1 MNFQFAYPSAKLKP
15 YIKQYWGFENVLD
28 KGLQYSQ
35 RIIPSGLP
43 ELIFYF
49 DKRPDAQNRTL
60 EGNALLNVQQNDYYD
75 LIISE
80 NLSIFSV
87 TFHPHGISQFFNFPL
102 YELQNQSVFLAYIDK
117 EWSNLVEQKLEE
129 SKSFQDRVEVIEAH
143 LLRLLYSNL
152 NQRDF
157 LRMSHI
163 IDLIWRTN
171 GSIDIDTLA
180 DNACLSRKQFERKFS
195 EIIGISPKQYL
206 KIIRFQY
213 AIHIKNK
220 STGKNLTELAY
231 ESGYY
236 DQSHF
241 IVDFKQFSGLTPKQ
255 LFDQC
260 NSVSDFFE

>member
-1 MNFQFAYPSAKLKP
+1 MSFQFAYPSSKLKP
-15 YIKQYWGFENVLD
+15 YIKQYWGFENVLE

-35 RIIPSGLP
+35 GIIPSGLP

-49 DKRPDAQNRTL
+49 DKRPDAQNRNL
-60 EGNALLNVQQNDYYD
+60 EENVLLNVQQNDYYD

-87 TFHPHGISQFFNFPL
+87 TFHPYGIHQFFNIPL
-102 YELQNQSVFLAYIDK
+102 HELQNKSVPLAYVDK
-117 EWSNLVEQKLEE
+117 RWSNLVEQKLEG
-129 SKSFQDRVEVIEAH
+129 SKYFQGRVEIIEAH

-157 LRMSHI
+157 LRMSYI
-163 IDLIWRTN
+163 IDLIRKTN

-180 DNACLSRKQFERKFS
+180 DDACLSRKQFERKFS

-220 STGKNLTELAY
+220 TTGKNLTELAY
-231 ESGYY
+231 DSGYY

-241 IVDFKQFSGLTPKQ
+241 IGDFKMFSGLTPKQ
-255 LFDQC
+255 LFEQC

>member
-1 MNFQFAYPSAKLKP
+1 MSFQFAYPSTKLKP
-15 YIKQYWGFENVLD
+15 YIKQYWSLEYELD

-43 ELIFYF
+43 ELIFYV
-49 DKRPDAQNRTL
+49 DKRPNAQNRNL

-87 TFHPHGISQFFNFPL
+87 TFQPYGIRQFLNLPL
-102 YELQNQSVFLAYIDK
+102 HELQNQSISLSHINK
-117 EWSNLVEQKLEE
+117 EWTNLAEQKLEE
-129 SKSFQDRVEVIEAH
+129 SKSFQGRVEIIEAH
-143 LLRLLYSNL
+143 LLRLLYINL

-157 LRMSHI
+157 LRMSHTVE
-163 IDLIWRTN
+163 LIRQAKGN
-171 GSIDIDTLA
+171 IDINTLA
-180 DNACLSRKQFERKFS
+180 DNACLCRKQFERKFS
-195 EIIGISPKQYL
+195 ETIGISPKQYL

-213 AIHIKNK
+213 AIHIKSK
-220 STGKNLTELAY
+220 TTDKKLTELAY

-241 IVDFKQFSGLTPKQ
+241 ICDFKKFSGLTPKQ